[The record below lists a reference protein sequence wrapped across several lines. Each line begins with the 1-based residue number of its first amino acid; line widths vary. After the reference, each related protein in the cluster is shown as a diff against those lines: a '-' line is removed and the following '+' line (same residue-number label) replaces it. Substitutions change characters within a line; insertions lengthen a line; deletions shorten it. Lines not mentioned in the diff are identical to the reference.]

1 MGAETILSAAVAIAL
16 FLMCAA
22 FFLTAWRVIKGP
34 TLPDRIVALDM
45 LVAIAIGFIAVIAI
59 RTGFSLYIDIAIAL
73 GLVGFLA
80 TVAFARFVLRQG
92 MQSGEEGAPDQAPAA
107 GKARR
112 GGGHARRLH

>member
-1 MGAETILSAAVAIAL
+1 MGAETILSAATAIAL

-92 MQSGEEGAPDQAPAA
+92 MQPGEEGALDEAST